1 MAAAPEAPEPVVFG
15 RTNFI
20 SPIYVEPLHT
30 RAAWHFTNPAI
41 NDADHSLLVADHPRR
56 GQIDAAILLL
66 DDPGVMA
73 EVHRLRMLDMEDRIA
88 NQIEL
93 HHILE
98 TPLGPQ
104 CRTNKQ
110 QERDIRLMEE
120 RITRQECRAAISTR
134 LVAAAAMS
142 QIIPIYHGIY
152 GEDHT
157 TYPPGLYLTRG
168 RPATHAL
175 TRAGD
180 IPQALPIYVPPI
192 NPPRPIRPRHGTPPS
207 PSAIDDGSTL
217 FEDNVSGEA

>member
-1 MAAAPEAPEPVVFG
+1 LAAAPEAPEPVIFG

-20 SPIYVEPLHT
+20 SPIYVEPLHA
-30 RAAWHFTNPAI
+30 RAAWHFTNPTI
-41 NDADHSLLVADHPRR
+41 DDADHSLLVADHPRR

-66 DDPGVMA
+66 DDPGVTA

-104 CRTNKQ
+104 RRTNEQ

-120 RITRQECRAAISTR
+120 RITRQERRAAVSTR

-142 QIIPIYHGIY
+142 RIIPIYHGIY

-180 IPQALPIYVPPI
+180 IPQALPIYVPPVD
-192 NPPRPIRPRHGTPPS
+192 PPRPIRPRHGTPPS